1 MQNNKNLD
9 DEAVILLINGG
20 EYEYFQIIV
29 DRYLPLIVKTARLYC
44 PENQVEDAV
53 QEAMFAL
60 YSAVKNFDSQ
70 KASFS
75 TFAGLCIKRAVIANL
90 RKSTA
95 QKNIPQDLLLSIEEV
110 ELPTLQNP
118 ESILIEKEDY
128 KALTENIK
136 LELSNMEY
144 KVLHHFLDG
153 KTYQEIAA
161 LMDTSEK
168 AVGNALSRI
177 RKKIK
182 TSD

>member
-1 MQNNKNLD
+1 M
-9 DEAVILLINGG
+9 
-20 EYEYFQIIV
+20 
-29 DRYLPLIVKTARLYC
+29 
-44 PENQVEDAV
+44 
-53 QEAMFAL
+53 
-60 YSAVKNFDSQ
+60 
-70 KASFS
+70 
-75 TFAGLCIKRAVIANL
+75 
-90 RKSTA
+90 
-95 QKNIPQDLLLSIEEV
+95 LSIEEV